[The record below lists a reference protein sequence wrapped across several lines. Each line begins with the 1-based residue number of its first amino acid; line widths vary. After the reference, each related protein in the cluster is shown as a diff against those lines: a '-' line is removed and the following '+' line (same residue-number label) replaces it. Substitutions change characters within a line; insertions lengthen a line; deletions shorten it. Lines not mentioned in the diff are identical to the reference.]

1 MMNNGQANGAPYGQ
15 PVQINPVQAA
25 QFALMFLQR
34 TDMKPTERDA
44 YAIAEGMLNAIVQGQ
59 VVLAPPARAMIET
72 PPPEPPAPIPKPG
85 DAPQ

>member
-1 MMNNGQANGAPYGQ
+1 MQNGQANGAPYGQ

-44 YAIAEGMLNAIVQGQ
+44 YAVAEGMLNAIVTGQ
-59 VVLAPPARAMIET
+59 VVLAPPPSAVVAAPANAAQSAGES
-72 PPPEPPAPIPKPG
+72 PP
-85 DAPQ
+85 